1 MRSTIE
7 NRTDRYVLG
16 LGQDRDVIVGTN
28 RVAGLRF
35 APLAPV
41 RPARKPARQRADKCR
56 PSSRCFTRLSCAAM
70 RAGMLAGRAATSA
83 AMHQCWQRLHQ
94 RPAGRL
100 HRS

>member
-16 LGQDRDVIVGTN
+16 INQDRNVVVGTN
-28 RVAGLRF
+28 RVVGLRL

-41 RPARKPARQRADKCR
+41 RPAFKPARKRAEKCR
-56 PSSRCFTRLSCAAM
+56 PSSRCFKRLSCAAM
-70 RAGMLAGRAATSA
+70 RAERAAASA

-100 HRS
+100 TRS